1 MSAITLVWPDRAEK
15 PTMGKHASQCL
26 TQKAP
31 YKGLCADFGEK
42 HAPASDPD
50 AVTVDSLKALDP
62 NRQIREATVIAT
74 GPAVATYK
82 TAETQAL
89 AHRRRRQCFG
99 MCCFQSRDCGGR
111 PVRVLLRADPEDHP
125 STRICTSGA
134 SAGLTKRVA
143 PPGSRTAP

>member
-15 PTMGKHASQCL
+15 PTMGKHASPCL

-50 AVTVDSLKALDP
+50 AVTVDSPKALDP
-62 NRQIREATVIAT
+62 N
-74 GPAVATYK
+74 
-82 TAETQAL
+82 
-89 AHRRRRQCFG
+89 
-99 MCCFQSRDCGGR
+99 
-111 PVRVLLRADPEDHP
+111 
-125 STRICTSGA
+125 SGA
-134 SAGLTKRVA
+134 SAGLTKRMA